1 MTVIKVINGDI
12 NMSNIAILGHPTR
25 GKEVIQLLEML
36 GANRLGYKD
45 TFVGFYY
52 YIECGAICS
61 SDEYPT
67 YSTIFTLE
75 EFEDKYPYK
84 VGDEVIA
91 YAEGILASFSIK
103 DMRWNN
109 ALNKVEYKIC
119 SAWYDASVLSA
130 IQPYTDYDIKT
141 NKEEAMEE
149 KTIPPY
155 MDYDIKEGTEK
166 NYPPKTQAD
175 VDKYLQEHS
184 VKNVMNVV
192 DIETCLEMDG
202 LKLPENVV
210 INSKGIGSIQFIQ
223 WYEKPQY
230 PKTYEECCK
239 ILDWNHR
246 DYDRVGYK
254 SALLCKL
261 QVLLLCRDAYWEI
274 AGEEMGLGKPWEP
287 DWGENDGGY
296 RYCISNQSN
305 KIVLSNEWLGENYI
319 LSFPTGKI
327 RDEFY
332 ENFKDLIE
340 YCKELL

>member
-1 MTVIKVINGDI
+1 MANLAIK
-12 NMSNIAILGHPTR
+12 GHPTR

-75 EFEDKYPYK
+75 EFLEKYPYK
-84 VGDEVIA
+84 VGDKVIA

-109 ALNKVEYKIC
+109 KLNKVEYKIC
-119 SAWYDASVLSA
+119 SSWYDVSMLSA
-130 IQPYTDYDIKT
+130 IQPYTDYNI
-141 NKEEAMEE
+141 KEE
-149 KTIPPY
+149 T
-155 MDYDIKEGTEK
+155 TEK
-166 NYPPKTQAD
+166 NQPPKTQAE

-184 VKNVMNVV
+184 IKNGMNVI
-192 DIETCLEMDG
+192 DIETCLETDG

-223 WYEKPQY
+223 WYEKPKY

-239 ILDWNHR
+239 ILDWNQR

-254 SALLCKL
+254 SDLLCKL

-274 AGEEMGLGKPWEP
+274 AGEEMGLDKPWEP
-287 DWGENDGGY
+287 DFTNNDEE
-296 RYCISNQSN
+296 RYGIYTLAN
-305 KIVLSNEWLGENYI
+305 KVERDFCGVGDVNMVLV
-319 LSFPTGKI
+319 FPTEEM
-327 RDEFY
+327 RDAFY
-332 ENFKDLIE
+332 KNFKELIE
-340 YCKELL
+340 HCKELL

>member
-1 MTVIKVINGDI
+1 MGLLVLK
-12 NMSNIAILGHPTR
+12 GHATR
-25 GKEVIQLLEML
+25 GKEVINLLEML

-67 YSTIFTLE
+67 YATIFTLE
-75 EFEDKYPYK
+75 EFLEKYPYK
-84 VGDEVIA
+84 VGDEVLSYNKWVGVIESMEW
-91 YAEGILASFSIK
+91 YRGEVLYHVRERNNCLSSETVEHLQYYK
-103 DMRWNN
+103 DT
-109 ALNKVEYKIC
+109 KVM
-119 SAWYDASVLSA
+119 
-130 IQPYTDYDIKT
+130 
-141 NKEEAMEE
+141 NKEE
-149 KTIPPY
+149 T
-155 MDYDIKEGTEK
+155 TEK
-166 NYPPKTQAD
+166 NQPPKTQAE

-184 VKNVMNVV
+184 IKNGMNVI
-192 DIETCLEMDG
+192 DIETCLETDG

-254 SALLCKL
+254 SDLLCKL

-274 AGEEMGLGKPWEP
+274 AGEEMGLDKPWEP

-296 RYCISNQSN
+296 RYCIRNQSN

-319 LSFPTGKI
+319 LSFPTEEM

-332 ENFKDLIE
+332 DNFKELIDK
-340 YCKELL
+340 CKELL